1 MAAVVGF
8 IYTAVAIVVR
18 ASMITSQ
25 REKRFEAIALF
36 HWDVGALF
44 AIPIIVFGF
53 NCHANVVTI
62 FTCAPPLHNCCLKA
76 LVINPLQRTNQKLA

>member
-1 MAAVVGF
+1 MGAVVGF
-8 IYTAVAIVVR
+8 AYTAVAIVVR
-18 ASMITSQ
+18 GSIISS
-25 REKRFEAIALF
+25 RRSHPFEAIALF

-62 FTCAPPLHNCCLKA
+62 FTWAPPPWPL
-76 LVINPLQRTNQKLA
+76 LVI

>member
-8 IYTAVAIVVR
+8 AYTAVAIVVR
-18 ASMITSQ
+18 ASQITAQ
-25 REKRFEAIALF
+25 RGAPFEDIALF
-36 HWDVGALF
+36 RWDFGALF

-62 FTCAPPLHNCCLKA
+62 FM
-76 LVINPLQRTNQKLA
+76 